1 MLTRLFPIILFSI
14 IAVSGCAPV
23 TQNQMAGKGG
33 VPLAAKPIFDLI
45 SGNTL
50 YLESIDFNAHI
61 YFQPDGNFLAHGE
74 AIVDTDADKG
84 GWDING
90 DNQLC
95 LKFKTW
101 YYGEMRCYAIYP
113 DTKPNEYV
121 LFRDNGAIAYNA
133 KASSGDSAHLYKS
146 STKSTQKGTYLR
158 ESLATGQTAPI
169 AAAVPAP
176 QPVAPVAVPAQKET
190 YLRESLAA
198 GQTGATAPETATADP
213 ANQKTEETPSVAAS
227 DAEVEHTVKSMAKN
241 CPGCNMEKSDLRQA
255 DLVGANLKGANL
267 KGADLSRANLRRAN
281 LEKAN
286 LKGAIL
292 LSANLPGANLK
303 GADLTDADLTGANLI
318 KADFTGA
325 KTSNMILT
333 NAHLEGAQGLK

>member
-1 MLTRLFPIILFSI
+1 MFTRLFPIILFSI
-14 IAVSGCAPV
+14 LSVAGCAPV
-23 TQNQMAGKGG
+23 TQNQMADKGG
-33 VPLAAKPIFDLI
+33 APLAAKPIFDLI

-50 YLESIDFNAHI
+50 YLEAIDFNAHV
-61 YFQPDGNFLAHGE
+61 YFQPDGNFSARAE
-74 AIVDTDADKG
+74 SMSDNDTDKG

-113 DTKPNEYV
+113 DAKKNEYV

-146 STKSTQKGTYLR
+146 SAKSNQKGTYLR
-158 ESLATGQTAPI
+158 ESLATGQTAPV
-169 AAAVPAP
+169 AVATAP
-176 QPVAPVAVPAQKET
+176 QPVAPPAPAQKET

-198 GQTGATAPETATADP
+198 GQAASSSPETVTP
-213 ANQKTEETPSVAAS
+213 APSDQKTEAAPVTVS
-227 DAEVEHTVKSMAKN
+227 DAEVEHTVKSMAKD

-281 LEKAN
+281 LEGAN
-286 LKGAIL
+286 LTGASL

-303 GADLTDADLTGANLI
+303 GADLTDADFTGANLI

-325 KTSNMILT
+325 KTGNMILT